1 MKIAILSLATLA
13 LTLNARADFSYTS
26 TVKMSGG
33 MASAANGRTSKTYMK
48 GQKLKTD
55 SGETAMIMDFEA
67 QTITRVD
74 NTKKTYHVTNF
85 SDVGQ
90 ALKRADQPEMAVK
103 VDVKETGQ
111 RKSINGFNAS
121 EVIMTME
128 IDSPTSRQAGMK
140 MQMEMDMWLS
150 TDVPGSQEMRAF
162 YQKNSSR
169 YPWHALTGGANPS
182 MQQGMAEMQRKMS
195 SMNGVPVLQ
204 VVRMKSAGNDAQMA
218 QVQQAREM
226 SRARLEEMKKQGGP
240 QAAAAEQALA
250 RMGAMSGGSMFETT
264 TESSNFSTTAI
275 PDAVF
280 AIPAGYQKTDR

>member
-26 TVKMSGG
+26 TMKMSGG
-33 MASAANGRTSKTYMK
+33 MASAASGGTSKHYLK
-48 GQKLKTD
+48 GQKMKTD
-55 SGETAMIMDFEA
+55 TGDSAIIMDFEA
-67 QTITRVD
+67 QTMTMVD

-85 SDVGQ
+85 SDMGQ
-90 ALKRADQPEMAVK
+90 ALKRADQSDMSVK

-128 IDSPTSRQAGMK
+128 INNPTSRQASMK
-140 MQMEMDMWLS
+140 MQMEMDIWIS

-162 YQKNSSR
+162 YQKNSGR
-169 YPWHALTGGANPS
+169 FPWQSLTGGANPS

-204 VVRMKSAGNDAQMA
+204 VTRMKSSGNDAQMA
-218 QVQQAREM
+218 QRQQAMEQ
-226 SRARLEEMKKQGGP
+226 SRARFEEMKKQGGK
-240 QAAAAEQALA
+240 QAELAEQMLA

-264 TESSNFSTTAI
+264 TESSNFSTGAI

-280 AIPAGYQKTDR
+280 AIPAGYQKTDH

>member
-1 MKIAILSLATLA
+1 
-13 LTLNARADFSYTS
+13 
-26 TVKMSGG
+26 
-33 MASAANGRTSKTYMK
+33 MASAANGRSSKHYMK
-48 GQKLKTD
+48 GQKMKLD
-55 SGETAMIMDFEA
+55 SGETAIIMDFEA

-90 ALKRADQPEMAVK
+90 ALKRDQSEMTVK

-128 IDSPTSRQAGMK
+128 MDNPQARQAGMK
-140 MQMEMDMWLS
+140 MQMEMDIWLS

-204 VVRMKSAGNDAQMA
+204 VTRMKSAGNDAQAEKAQQAMA
-218 QVQQAREM
+218 QAR
-226 SRARLEEMKKQGGP
+226 AKFEEMKKQGGQ
-240 QAAAAEQALA
+240 QAALAEQMLA
-250 RMGAMSGGSMFETT
+250 RMGGMSGGSMFETT
-264 TESSNFSTTAI
+264 TESSNFSSAAI

-280 AIPAGYQKTDR
+280 VIPAGYEKTDH